1 MTLSFPNRSRSY
13 DEAAKRIR
21 FVGYDGT
28 FQIPFSIEAGALLN
42 VVPAID
48 AEQKCL
54 AAFDAA
60 RLRILSAAQKA
71 YVRGNKSF
79 YILTETDLRSTKR

>member
-1 MTLSFPNRSRSY
+1 MTLMFPNRSRSY
-13 DEAAKRIR
+13 DETAMRIR

-28 FQIPFSIEAGALLN
+28 FQIPFSIEIRALLN

-48 AEQKCL
+48 TEQKCL

-60 RLRILSAAQKA
+60 RLSILDAAQKV
-71 YVRGNKSF
+71 YIRGNKNF
-79 YILTETDLRSTKR
+79 YVLTEADLL

>member
-1 MTLSFPNRSRSY
+1 MALIFPNRSRSY
-13 DEAAKRIR
+13 DEAAKRVR

-28 FQIPFSIEAGALLN
+28 FQVPFSIEARALLSE
-42 VVPAID
+42 VPAID

-60 RLRILSAAQKA
+60 RLPILDAAQRA
-71 YVRGNKSF
+71 YTRGSRSF
-79 YILTETDLRSTKR
+79 YVLTEADLR